1 MANVYL
7 RTQEETARCGG
18 CDCFETEEGCECRL
32 VACNKC
38 GKQNHIYNMAHEDK
52 HNEELWNDL
61 SFADKLNG
69 FYCEECLESDDED
82 DYVESSDDNGDEE
95 EADY

>member
-1 MANVYL
+1 MAN
-7 RTQEETARCGG
+7 EEDVRCGG
-18 CDCFETEEGCECRL
+18 CDCFITEEGCECRL

-38 GKQNHIYNMAHEDK
+38 GKQNHIYNMAHQDK
-52 HNEELWNDL
+52 QNEELWNDL

-69 FYCEECLESDDED
+69 FYCEECEGSDDEE
-82 DYVESSDDNGDEE
+82 YVESSEDDEE

>member
-7 RTQEETARCGG
+7 RTQEDLVRCGG

-32 VACNKC
+32 VACNRC
-38 GKQNHIYNMAHEDK
+38 SKQNHIYNMYHLDK
-52 HNEELWNDL
+52 ENENLWNDL
-61 SFADKLNG
+61 SIADKLNG
-69 FYCEECLESDDED
+69 FFCEECFESDDED
-82 DYVESSDDNGDEE
+82 DDEENRDDNSEDD